1 MEPFVPE
8 QRGLHRNV
16 LDEDT
21 LRSGQYWGELR
32 VFLAVAKAKSFN
44 RAAEILG
51 MSQPTVSRRVKRLQ
65 DLMGAQLVIVTQQGI
80 MLTEKGQ
87 ALAFAVSRLDEQVFL
102 LMNGIRSRNG
112 DVEGVVRVSVTDAL
126 AALFVAPALRRFS
139 QDYARIQVHLKTP
152 LNISDLHENQTD
164 MMIGFRPAESRDLI
178 FQPLGHLHFIPVA
191 AQSYVRE
198 FGTPTRQNLED
209 HRFIQSEFYT
219 ARTGL
224 WDEWIRACERG
235 RIAHYCDH
243 PFTYAMLVKSGMGI
257 GLLASYTV
265 LDKTAVPLDL
275 SVHVAVP
282 MLLIAVSERLQS
294 RPARLVFDWLAAS
307 FGKDNPWFRD
317 ELAFPVEESPFDEGF
332 RQLFNLGD

>member
-8 QRGLHRNV
+8 QRGLHRSV

-126 AALFVAPALRRFS
+126 AALFVAPALRLFS